1 MSGSGSG
8 GSSYRAV
15 GGGEESKAGGGSSSA
30 ATALMMEQSGSGS
43 GGQKAA
49 ADSSANGGVSTS
61 NGGIV
66 RLSGGDRFKTFVGRL
81 LATKSVDVLQ
91 QQGRHSELHRS
102 LGAWDLTMLGV
113 GEIVGTGIFVLTGTA
128 AANNAGPAVV
138 ISFIIAGVASMFAA
152 LCYSELASIIPV
164 AGSAYTYSYATLG
177 SFVGWTIGWDL
188 CLEYLV
194 GAATVC
200 VGWSAYLRSFLK
212 SVGYDMPSR
221 WSRSPIGWD
230 PARGGFHA
238 TGDYLDLPAMA
249 IALAMTGLLIF
260 GVKESARINSVIVGI
275 KLAVIVVFIIAM
287 APKVDPKNWSPF
299 VPPNDGTFGH
309 YGLSGIF
316 QGASVVFFSYI
327 GFDSVSCCAQ
337 ECKKPERDL
346 PIGTLA
352 SLGVCTVLY
361 ILVALVA
368 TGLVPYY
375 QYKGVAHPISYA
387 VEGIPGYDWL
397 AIFINIGAIAGL
409 TSVILVSLMSQP
421 RIFYSMAVDGFVPR
435 TAAKVHPK
443 YKTPWVTT
451 IISGCL
457 CALCAGVLPIEV
469 LSELTSVGTL
479 FAFVLVCLG
488 VAVLR
493 HRRPNLE
500 RKFKVPLGPYLIP
513 GLGALASGFL
523 ICTSTRETIY
533 RLLAWMGV
541 GWVIYFAYGFERS
554 AKQIDAVALPTAHEH
569 EGPAVAG
576 LAGAAATVATAAA
589 EQEGEDAAEQE
600 LVDVTDMVSHSHHS
614 HSGSGEQQPPRS
626 WLSWGGS
633 SQRSASGQKE

>member
-1 MSGSGSG
+1 MSGSGSS
-8 GSSYRAV
+8 SSYRAV
-15 GGGEESKAGGGSSSA
+15 GGEESKAGGGGVSA
-30 ATALMMEQSGSGS
+30 AAPMMEQSGSG
-43 GGQKAA
+43 GNQKAA
-49 ADSSANGGVSTS
+49 ASSSTS
-61 NGGIV
+61 INAV
-66 RLSGGDRFKTFVGRL
+66 SSSSGGSMPLARGERVKRIVGQMM
-81 LATKSVDVLQ
+81 ATKSVDVLK
-91 QQGRHSELHRS
+91 QQGAHSDLHRS

-177 SFVGWTIGWDL
+177 SFIGWTIGWDL

-212 SVGYDMPSR
+212 SVGYDMPTR

-230 PARGGFHA
+230 PEQGGFHA
-238 TGDYLDLPAMA
+238 TGDYVDLPAMF
-249 IALAMTGLLIF
+249 IALSMTTLLIF

-275 KLAVIVVFIIAM
+275 KLTVIVVFILAM
-287 APKVDPKNWSPF
+287 APKVDPRNWSPF
-299 VPPNDGTFGH
+299 VPPNDGIFGH

-346 PIGTLA
+346 PIGTLS
-352 SLGVCTVLY
+352 SLAVCTVLY

-387 VEGIPGYDWL
+387 VEGVPGYGWL

-435 TAAKVHPK
+435 FAAKVHPK

-451 IISGCL
+451 IISGSL

-493 HRRPNLE
+493 RRRPNLE

-513 GLGALASGFL
+513 GLGALSSGFL

-533 RLLAWMGV
+533 RLLAWMAI

-554 AKQIDAVALPTAHEH
+554 AKQIDAVALPMTTH
-569 EGPAVAG
+569 EGAPAG
-576 LAGAAATVATAAA
+576 EGAA
-589 EQEGEDAAEQE
+589 EDVSGGEQE
-600 LVDVTDMVSHSHHS
+600 LVDVTDMVSHLSRG
-614 HSGSGEQQPPRS
+614 GSGAER
-626 WLSWGGS
+626 G
-633 SQRSASGQKE
+633 E

>member
-1 MSGSGSG
+1 
-8 GSSYRAV
+8 
-15 GGGEESKAGGGSSSA
+15 
-30 ATALMMEQSGSGS
+30 
-43 GGQKAA
+43 
-49 ADSSANGGVSTS
+49 
-61 NGGIV
+61 
-66 RLSGGDRFKTFVGRL
+66 
-81 LATKSVDVLQ
+81 
-91 QQGRHSELHRS
+91 
-102 LGAWDLTMLGV
+102 MLGV

-138 ISFIIAGVASMFAA
+138 VSFIIAGIASMFAA

-212 SVGYDMPSR
+212 SVGYDMPTR

-230 PARGGFHA
+230 DAQGGFHK
-238 TGDYLDLPAMA
+238 TGDFVDLPAMF
-249 IALAMTGLLIF
+249 IALAMTGLLVF
-260 GVKESARINSVIVGI
+260 GAKESARLNSVIVTI
-275 KLAVIVVFIIAM
+275 KLLVIVVFIIAM
-287 APKVDPKNWSPF
+287 APKVDPRNWQPF
-299 VPPNDGTFGH
+299 VPPNEGTFGR
-309 YGLSGIF
+309 YGVSGIF

-346 PIGTLA
+346 PIGTLT
-352 SLGVCTVLY
+352 SLAVCTVLY
-361 ILVALVA
+361 ILVALIA
-368 TGLVPYY
+368 TGLVPYSNF
-375 QYKGVAHPISYA
+375 KGVAHPISFA

-397 AIFINIGAIAGL
+397 AIFINVGAIAGL
-409 TSVILVSLMSQP
+409 SSVILVSLMSQP
-421 RIFYSMAVDGFVPR
+421 RIFYSMAVDGFMPAF
-435 TAAKVHPK
+435 AAKIHPK

-457 CALCAGVLPIEV
+457 CALCAGILPIEV

-493 HRRPNLE
+493 RRRPNLE

-513 GLGALASGFL
+513 GLGALTSGLL
-523 ICTSTRETIY
+523 ICTSSAQTIY
-533 RLLAWMGV
+533 RLLVWMAI
-541 GWVIYFAYGFERS
+541 GWVIYFAYGMERS
-554 AKQIDAVALPTAHEH
+554 ASAIDAVKLPMASPR
-569 EGPAVAG
+569 G
-576 LAGAAATVATAAA
+576 GARAEAA
-589 EQEGEDAAEQE
+589 EAEQQLDPAEQE
-600 LVDVTDMVSHSHHS
+600 LVDVTDMVSHGHA
-614 HSGSGEQQPPRS
+614 QPQ
-626 WLSWGGS
+626 
-633 SQRSASGQKE
+633 SQS